1 MNKQDMDRLN
11 RLGWHKYQ
19 LAMQPNLEK
28 SAHVGRVTAES
39 KRYYFLSDGHNDYL
53 AEVSGK
59 LLHRTTAL
67 ADFPAVGDWVLFQTP
82 ESRDRAAIHR
92 ILPRHSTLKRRA
104 VRSTEESQVIGAN
117 LDTVFI
123 VYAADENFK
132 SGRLERFLAIVHES
146 GAVPVVVLSK
156 VDLLLEDREVV
167 YREVMAMTSGVS
179 IVMLSAKTG
188 EGIEALLRHLEPG
201 STCCLIGPSGAGKS
215 TLLNFLAGSEVARTA
230 DVREFDM
237 KGRHTTTKR
246 ELFVLED
253 GQILIDTP
261 GIREVGLVV
270 GEDAL
275 ASVFSD
281 VAAVAVNCRFRN
293 CTHRHEPGCAVRASV
308 ASGELDPGRVTR
320 YLKLMAEITNRAD
333 STFMD
338 KKITKKRHARRIHK
352 SFRKNPGKNKT

>member
-11 RLGWHKYQ
+11 RLGWQRYQ
-19 LAMQPNLEK
+19 IVMQPNLEK
-28 SAHVGRVTAES
+28 NAHVGRVTAES
-39 KRYYFLSDGHNDYL
+39 KRYYFLSDGHNEYL
-53 AEVSGK
+53 AEISGK
-59 LLHRTTAL
+59 LLHRTVGL
-67 ADFPAVGDWVLFQTP
+67 EDFPAVGDWVLFQTP

-123 VYAADENFK
+123 VHSVDENFTSSK
-132 SGRLERFLAIVHES
+132 LERFLAIVHES

-156 VDLLLEDREVV
+156 MDLMLENREAV
-167 YREVMAMTSGVS
+167 YREVLAMTSGVS
-179 IVMLSAKTG
+179 IVMLSAITG
-188 EGIEALLRHLEPG
+188 EGVDGLLQHLEPG
-201 STCCLIGPSGAGKS
+201 LTCCLIGPSGAGKS

-230 DVREFDM
+230 NVREFDM

-246 ELFVLED
+246 ELFVLKN

-275 ASVFSD
+275 ASVFPNV
-281 VAAVAVNCRFRN
+281 VAIAEYCRFRN
-293 CTHRHEPGCAVRASV
+293 CTHNHEPGCAVLAAIS
-308 ASGELDPGRVTR
+308 SGELDADRVAR
-320 YLKLMAEITNRAD
+320 YLKLKAEVTERED
-333 STFMD
+333 GSPKD
-338 KKITKKRHARRIHK
+338 KKIAKKRHAKRIHK
-352 SFRKNPGKNKT
+352 SFGKSPRKDTE

>member
-1 MNKQDMDRLN
+1 MNKQDWDKLN
-11 RLGWHKYQ
+11 RLGWRRYQ

-28 SAHVGRVTAES
+28 NVHVGRVTAES

-92 ILPRHSTLKRRA
+92 ILPRHTTLKRRA
-104 VRSTEESQVIGAN
+104 VRSTEESQVIAAN

-132 SGRLERFLAIVHES
+132 SGRLERFLAIVHDS

-156 VDLLLEDREVV
+156 VDLMLENREMV
-167 YREVMAMTSGVS
+167 YRETLTMTSGVP

-188 EGIEALLRHLEPG
+188 EGMGGLLRHLDPG

-261 GIREVGLVV
+261 GIREVGLMV

-281 VAAVAVNCRFRN
+281 VAAVAANCRFRN
-293 CTHRHEPGCAVRASV
+293 CTHRHEPGCAVRTSV
-308 ASGELDPGRVTR
+308 ASGELDQGRVNR
-320 YLKLMAEITNRAD
+320 YLKLMAEVAERAD
-333 STFMD
+333 GSSKD
-338 KKITKKRHARRIHK
+338 KKIAKKRHAKRIHK
-352 SFRKNPGKNKT
+352 AFRKSPRKE